1 MVFMLQSSWREP
13 VGKLIHPFAR
23 FLIKMRVS
31 ANAISSVGG
40 LGATA
45 SALFFFSNGEFL
57 IGVSTVAFFALFDLF
72 DGTVARLSAKG
83 VSKWGAALDSTLDR
97 VSDSAILIGGLIYV
111 QKNNEELS
119 VFFLIAIVSGFL
131 VSYIKA
137 RSEALSIK
145 CEGGIAERTERLL
158 IILAS
163 YGLYDL
169 GVPNALAYGIYLL
182 CLLSVITVF
191 QRLLIVYRGA
201 KI

>member
-13 VGKLIHPFAR
+13 VGKIIHPFAS

-31 ANAISSVGG
+31 ANAISFVGG
-40 LGATA
+40 LGASA
-45 SALFFFSNGEFL
+45 SALYFFSKGQFL
-57 IGVSTVAFFALFDLF
+57 IGVLAVSFFALFDLF

-97 VSDSAILIGGLIYV
+97 VSDSAILIGGLIFV
-111 QKNNEELS
+111 QNNNSDLS
-119 VFFLIAIVSGFL
+119 LFFLIAIVSGFL

-137 RSEALSIK
+137 RAEALSIK

>member
-31 ANAISSVGG
+31 ANAISFVGG
-40 LGATA
+40 LGATT
-45 SALFFFSNGEFL
+45 SALYFFSKGEFL
-57 IGVSTVAFFALFDLF
+57 IGVSAVAFFALFDLF

-111 QKNNEELS
+111 QKNNEQLS

-137 RSEALSIK
+137 RAEALSIK
-145 CEGGIAERTERLL
+145 CEGGIAERTERLI

-163 YGLYDL
+163 YGLYEL
-169 GVPNALAYGIYLL
+169 GLSEALKFGIYLL

-201 KI
+201 KV

>member
-13 VGKLIHPFAR
+13 VGKIIHPFAR

-31 ANAISSVGG
+31 ANTISVIGG
-40 LGATA
+40 LGTTI
-45 SALFFFSNGEFL
+45 SALYLFSDGEFL
-57 IGVSTVAFFALFDLF
+57 IGVLAVSFFALFDLF
-72 DGTVARLSAKG
+72 DGTVARLSEKG

-111 QKNNEELS
+111 QKSDKDLA
-119 VFFLIAIVSGFL
+119 VFFLIALVSGFL

-137 RSEALSIK
+137 RAEALSIE
-145 CEGGIAERTERLL
+145 CEGGVAERTERLI

-169 GVPNALAYGIYLL
+169 GISDALAYGIYLL
-182 CLLSVITVF
+182 CALSVLTVF

-201 KI
+201 NS

>member
-13 VGKLIHPFAR
+13 VGKIIHPFAG

-31 ANAISSVGG
+31 ANAISFVGG
-40 LGATA
+40 LGASA
-45 SALFFFSNGEFL
+45 SALYFFSKGQFL
-57 IGVSTVAFFALFDLF
+57 IGVLAVTFFALFDLF

-97 VSDSAILIGGLIYV
+97 VSDSAILIGGLIFV
-111 QKNNEELS
+111 QNNNSDLS
-119 VFFLIAIVSGFL
+119 LFFLIAIVSGFL

-137 RSEALSIK
+137 RAEALSIK

-163 YGLYDL
+163 YGMYDL
-169 GVPNALAYGIYLL
+169 GVPNALAYGIYIL

>member
-13 VGKLIHPFAR
+13 VGKIIQPFAG

-31 ANAISSVGG
+31 ANAISFVGG
-40 LGATA
+40 LGASA
-45 SALFFFSNGEFL
+45 SALYFFSKGQFL
-57 IGVSTVAFFALFDLF
+57 IGVLAVTFFALFDLF
-72 DGTVARLSAKG
+72 DGTVARLSTKG

-97 VSDSAILIGGLIYV
+97 VSDSAILIGGLIFV
-111 QKNNEELS
+111 QNNNSDLS
-119 VFFLIAIVSGFL
+119 LFFLIAIVSGFL

-137 RSEALSIK
+137 RAEALSIK

-169 GVPNALAYGIYLL
+169 GVPNALAYGIYLM

>member
-13 VGKLIHPFAR
+13 VGKIIHPFAS

-31 ANAISSVGG
+31 ANAISFVGG
-40 LGATA
+40 LGAIA
-45 SALFFFSNGEFL
+45 SALYFFSKGQFL
-57 IGVSTVAFFALFDLF
+57 IGVLAVSFFALFDLF

-97 VSDSAILIGGLIYV
+97 VSDSAILIGGLIFV
-111 QKNNEELS
+111 QNNNSDLS
-119 VFFLIAIVSGFL
+119 LFFLIAIVSGFL

-137 RSEALSIK
+137 RAEALSIK

-169 GVPNALAYGIYLL
+169 GVSNALAYGIYLL

-191 QRLLIVYRGA
+191 QRLLIVYREA

>member
-13 VGKLIHPFAR
+13 VGKIIHPFAS

-31 ANAISSVGG
+31 ANAISFVGG
-40 LGATA
+40 LGAIA
-45 SALFFFSNGEFL
+45 SALYFFSKGQFL
-57 IGVSTVAFFALFDLF
+57 IGVLAVSFFALFDLF

-97 VSDSAILIGGLIYV
+97 VSDSAILIGGLIFV
-111 QKNNEELS
+111 QNNNSDLS
-119 VFFLIAIVSGFL
+119 LFFLIAIVSGFL

-137 RSEALSIK
+137 RAEALSIK

>member
-13 VGKLIHPFAR
+13 VGKIIHPFAS

-31 ANAISSVGG
+31 ANAISFVGG
-40 LGATA
+40 LGAIA
-45 SALFFFSNGEFL
+45 SALYFFSKGQFL
-57 IGVSTVAFFALFDLF
+57 IGVLAVSFFALFDLF

-97 VSDSAILIGGLIYV
+97 VSDSAILIGGLIFV
-111 QKNNEELS
+111 QNNNSDLS
-119 VFFLIAIVSGFL
+119 LFFLIAIVSGFL

-137 RSEALSIK
+137 RAEALSIK

-169 GVPNALAYGIYLL
+169 GISNALAYGIYLL

>member
-13 VGKLIHPFAR
+13 VGKIIHPFAS

-31 ANAISSVGG
+31 ANAISFVGG
-40 LGATA
+40 LGAIA
-45 SALFFFSNGEFL
+45 SALYFFSKGQFL
-57 IGVSTVAFFALFDLF
+57 IGVLAVSFFALFDLF
-72 DGTVARLSAKG
+72 DGTVARLSTKG

-97 VSDSAILIGGLIYV
+97 VSDSAILIGGLIFV
-111 QKNNEELS
+111 QNNNSDLS
-119 VFFLIAIVSGFL
+119 LFFLIAIVSGFL

-137 RSEALSIK
+137 RAEALSIK

>member
-1 MVFMLQSSWREP
+1 
-13 VGKLIHPFAR
+13 
-23 FLIKMRVS
+23 MRVS
-31 ANAISSVGG
+31 ANAISFVGG
-40 LGATA
+40 LGASA
-45 SALFFFSNGEFL
+45 SALYFFSKGQFS
-57 IGVSTVAFFALFDLF
+57 IGVLAVTFFALFDLF
-72 DGTVARLSAKG
+72 DGTVARLSTKG

-97 VSDSAILIGGLIYV
+97 VSDSAILIGGLIFV
-111 QKNNEELS
+111 QNNNSDLS
-119 VFFLIAIVSGFL
+119 LFFLIAIVSGFL

-137 RSEALSIK
+137 RAEALSIK

-169 GVPNALAYGIYLL
+169 GVSNALAYGIYLL